1 MKKIYKLKQ
10 KIQNI
15 NQTEHSM
22 LLNDLHILHLFTIFR
37 HSSERYERS
46 DRSMLFKLSLFTL
59 IKFFI
64 LKAAPQLT
72 PPIFQ
77 LSPTPEI
84 AEKGSVT
91 LVNETEK
98 TTPVQP
104 PSPICVIL
112 DDDSSPAPS
121 IDKKDVRQ
129 TSTTPVKKTDD
140 IDRNSSKQ
148 SKRSRDSDKI
158 HNKEKTSE
166 NTDVKRKRLNDGIEF
181 LFSTKNQCQTLS
193 YR

>member
-1 MKKIYKLKQ
+1 
-10 KIQNI
+10 
-15 NQTEHSM
+15 
-22 LLNDLHILHLFTIFR
+22 
-37 HSSERYERS
+37 
-46 DRSMLFKLSLFTL
+46 MLFKLSLFTL

>member
-1 MKKIYKLKQ
+1 
-10 KIQNI
+10 
-15 NQTEHSM
+15 
-22 LLNDLHILHLFTIFR
+22 
-37 HSSERYERS
+37 
-46 DRSMLFKLSLFTL
+46 MLFKLSLSAL

-91 LVNETEK
+91 LVNETEN

-112 DDDSSPAPS
+112 DDDSSPSPS
-121 IDKKDVRQ
+121 IDKKVVRQ
-129 TSTTPVKKTDD
+129 ISIKTINENDK
-140 IDRNSSKQ
+140 NNSKQ
-148 SKRSRDSDKI
+148 NKRSRDSDKNY
-158 HNKEKTSE
+158 NKEKANEHIET
-166 NTDVKRKRLNDGIEF
+166 KRKRLNDGMAF
-181 LFSTKNQCQTLS
+181 F
-193 YR
+193 

>member
-1 MKKIYKLKQ
+1 MSLV
-10 KIQNI
+10 
-15 NQTEHSM
+15 
-22 LLNDLHILHLFTIFR
+22 LPFV
-37 HSSERYERS
+37 SSFESFISS
-46 DRSMLFKLSLFTL
+46 D
-59 IKFFI
+59 
-64 LKAAPQLT
+64 APQST
-72 PPIFQ
+72 PPIVQ
-77 LSPTPEI
+77 LSPTPPIPITSEI
-84 AEKGSVT
+84 SEKESIELST
-91 LVNETEK
+91 ETEK
-98 TTPVQP
+98 TTLVQP

-181 LFSTKNQCQTLS
+181 LFFHNVKLYLIGNSKKVTSSSKSRSDNRSTSNRLVTK
-193 YR
+193 